1 MIKPMNWPI
10 TKLDN
15 FLPQACYNVKEL
27 LTVSL
32 KTMVTIQKMSNSYH
46 VLLRLNLAKIIAH
59 YLL

>member
-1 MIKPMNWPI
+1 MIKPMNYPI

-15 FLPQACYNVKEL
+15 FLHKACYNVKEL

-32 KTMVTIQKMSNSYH
+32 KTMVAIKKMSKSYH
-46 VLLRLNLAKIIAH
+46 VLLRLYLAKMIAH